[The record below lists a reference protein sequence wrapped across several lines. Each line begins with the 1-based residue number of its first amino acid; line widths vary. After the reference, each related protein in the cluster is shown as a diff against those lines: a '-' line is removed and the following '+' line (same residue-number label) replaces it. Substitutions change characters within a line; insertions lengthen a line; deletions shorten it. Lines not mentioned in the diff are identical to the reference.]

1 MVDRFAAPTPACQA
15 WSEIWSYVSCYCIGM
30 PASPT
35 PARRARGEI
44 EQLPSGSLR
53 VRVYAGVDPATGKRR
68 YLVETVPAGRNAARQ
83 AEQVRARLL
92 EQARAAGRESVGT
105 PAAGPVRRSDPTR
118 RGRRR
123 GELTI
128 ATIARLA
135 GVSAPT
141 VSKVL
146 NGRSG
151 VAPETRRRVEALV
164 REHGYQ
170 RPEMVVSA
178 ASVEVVFYGMQSSLA
193 IEIMQGVEQVVGQR
207 KLAVGFTDVLRLA
220 AAGRFWAEDLLA
232 RRPTG
237 VITVQFGIDS
247 EQHGLLA
254 ASSIPTVTLD
264 PTGEPLHP
272 VPSVG
277 ATNWNGGI
285 AATRHL
291 LSLGHRRIGVIT
303 GPEDRLCAKARLEGA
318 RAALHAAGVRLRDEL
333 VRPGWFTFDDG
344 LTHGRE
350 LLGLSDPPTAIMCGN
365 DLQALGVYEA
375 ARQAGVR
382 IPEEL
387 SVVGFDDIPN
397 TRWCGPR
404 MTTVRQPLREMG
416 AAAAT
421 LVLALAAG
429 ETPAQTRIELATSLV
444 VRESTAPPRQPTG

>member
-1 MVDRFAAPTPACQA
+1 
-15 WSEIWSYVSCYCIGM
+15 M
-30 PASPT
+30 PASPS

-44 EQLPSGSLR
+44 EHLPSGSLR
-53 VRVYAGVDPATGKRR
+53 VRVYAGIDSTSKKRR
-68 YLVETVPAGRNAARQ
+68 YLVETVPAGPKAAQQ
-83 AEQVRARLL
+83 AERVRTRLL
-92 EQARAAGRESVGT
+92 AEVDRQRAQDGR
-105 PAAGPVRRSDPTR
+105 PAAGGPTAEPGDTDRHTLRTEHGYAAGR

-128 ATIARLA
+128 TTIARLA

-151 VAPETRRRVEALV
+151 VAAETRRRVESLL

-170 RPEMVVSA
+170 RPEMVVPA

-207 KLAVGFTDVLRLA
+207 KLAVGFTDVLRVA
-220 AAGRFWAEDLLA
+220 SSGRFWAEDLLA

-237 VITVQFGIDS
+237 VITVQFGINS
-247 EQHGLLA
+247 EQHALLA
-254 ASSIPTVTLD
+254 ASAIPTVTLD

-277 ATNWNGGI
+277 ATNWSGGI

-291 LSLGHRRIGVIT
+291 LSLGHRRIAVIT

-318 RAALHAAGVRLRDEL
+318 RAALQAAGVGLDDGL

-344 LTHGRE
+344 LSHGRE
-350 LLGLSDPPTAIMCGN
+350 LLALPDPPTAVLCGN

-375 ARQAGVR
+375 ARQRGVR
-382 IPEEL
+382 IPDDL

-397 TRWCGPR
+397 ARWCGPR
-404 MTTVRQPLREMG
+404 MTTVRQPLIEMG

-429 ETPAQTRIELATSLV
+429 EKPAQTRVELATTLV
-444 VRESTAPPRQPTG
+444 VRDSTAPPRQD